1 MDHIG
6 ILYVICTYI
15 VYIHMKNQN
24 SEIYYKGAGE
34 DIQPFPI
41 TYIE

>member
-24 SEIYYKGAGE
+24 SEIYYKGAGGRYTT
-34 DIQPFPI
+34 ISN
-41 TYIE
+41 YIY